1 MGFSPQVV
9 KPVVVVMQ
17 LLIAPQPGDVEK
29 GTLRDSKDA
38 PE

>member
-1 MGFSPQVV
+1 MLGFSPQVV

-29 GTLRDSKDA
+29 GTLG
-38 PE
+38 EIQGCL